1 MSANTMTSS
10 QNQTLLP
17 IWTREPL
24 QPMTKYELDVQRYDA
39 IVAELEKLGETQR
52 GLIRAINSINTDGEM
67 TDALWLKLDSLYDQA
82 DELQNQIHYLEYFL
96 KLDYDEFVAAN
107 EKYELIAFCNG
118 VPVVDYD

>member
-1 MSANTMTSS
+1 
-10 QNQTLLP
+10 
-17 IWTREPL
+17 
-24 QPMTKYELDVQRYDA
+24 VQRYDA